1 MYHFIAKTSKRSYT
15 LYMKNKIFISINIPP
30 KVKKRLVLAIEKW
43 QELPVKWEKEADL
56 HITLVYL
63 GFTDEEVVLEICE
76 KVKKS
81 CEDVDIFDIRLL
93 QIELFPSAEEPRVI
107 ALTGEPSEELKN
119 LVNAIEKE
127 LGISASPKKSFRP
140 HITLGR
146 VKKHKWEDLENKP
159 EILEKFP
166 LTVDANSVDV
176 MTSQFS
182 SKESRYSILDSCPLQ

>member
-1 MYHFIAKTSKRSYT
+1 
-15 LYMKNKIFISINIPP
+15 MKNKIFISINIPS
-30 KVKKRLVLAIEKW
+30 KVKKRLFLAIEKW

-76 KVKKS
+76 KVKKA
-81 CEDVDIFDIRLL
+81 CEDVDIFDIRFD
-93 QIELFPSAEEPRVI
+93 QIELFPSAEEPKVI

-127 LGISASPKKSFRP
+127 LGISTSPKKSFRP

-146 VKKHKWEDLENKP
+146 VKKHKWETLEDKP
-159 EILEKFP
+159 LILEKFP

-182 SKESRYSILDSCPLQ
+182 SKENRYSILDSCPLQ

>member
-15 LYMKNKIFISINIPP
+15 LYMKNKIFISINIPS
-30 KVKKRLVLAIEKW
+30 KVKKRLFLAIEKW

-76 KVKKS
+76 KVKKA
-81 CEDVDIFDIRLL
+81 CEDVDIFDIRFD
-93 QIELFPSAEEPRVI
+93 QIELFPSAEEPKVI

-127 LGISASPKKSFRP
+127 LGISTSPKKSFRP

-146 VKKHKWEDLENKP
+146 VKKHKWETLEDKP
-159 EILEKFP
+159 LILEKFP

-182 SKESRYSILDSCPLQ
+182 SKENRYSILDSCPLQ